1 MKRSIFKGMLLV
13 SVLSLLACTV
23 LIMDVLYGY
32 FDKRANEELH
42 QQATSIARGVEAA
55 GVEYFEGFQA
65 SERVTWI
72 TAAGTVLYDNQADQS
87 RMENHSDREEF
98 IEAKSD
104 GVGEATRYSSTL
116 AEKTIYYAQRLE
128 DGSVLRVSQTQYTV
142 LTVLM
147 GLATPV
153 VIVLLCVMILS
164 AALSSAVVKR
174 IVKPINAIDPEHPD
188 TDADYEEIA
197 PLLYKIHTQNQEIAR
212 QMRTLKK
219 QQEEFRQLTAHMREG
234 LLVADSHCEVLSWN
248 AAALEIFGVP
258 EPSDTR
264 NIYEFNRSEP
274 FRMAVEQALAGQPAE
289 QLRREFTS
297 NVSHEMKTPLT
308 AIHAIAGMLV
318 QDVIEPKDVK
328 KFAGDIY
335 RESARMIALVN
346 DTLRLSRMDENG
358 IAEPKEPVDL
368 YDLAEE
374 VIARLRVTAEKKQV
388 AFSLAGTHVTV
399 NGVYSM
405 LEEII
410 YNLCDNAVKY
420 NKEQGTVTVSVLT
433 AGKEGILMVQDTGI
447 GIPQED
453 QSRIFERFYRVDKSH
468 SRAIGGT
475 GLGLS
480 IVKHGAAYHN
490 AQVQVSSKP
499 GEGSTF
505 TVIFPETLQA

>member
-55 GVEYFEGFQA
+55 GMEYFEGFQA

-98 IEAKSD
+98 IKAKSD
-104 GVGEATRYSSTL
+104 GAGEATRYSSTL
-116 AEKTIYYAQRLE
+116 AEKTIYYALRLE

-147 GLATPV
+147 GLATP
-153 VIVLLCVMILS
+153 IVLLCVMILS
-164 AALSSAVVKR
+164 AVLSSAVVKR

-258 EPSDTR
+258 ESTDTR

-274 FRMAVEQALAGQPAE
+274 FRMAVEQALAN
-289 QLRREFTS
+289 R
-297 NVSHEMKTPLT
+297 
-308 AIHAIAGMLV
+308 IA
-318 QDVIEPKDVK
+318 
-328 KFAGDIY
+328 
-335 RESARMIALVN
+335 
-346 DTLRLSRMDENG
+346 
-358 IAEPKEPVDL
+358 
-368 YDLAEE
+368 
-374 VIARLRVTAEKKQV
+374 
-388 AFSLAGTHVTV
+388 AGTACVGQHW
-399 NGVYSM
+399 
-405 LEEII
+405 
-410 YNLCDNAVKY
+410 
-420 NKEQGTVTVSVLT
+420 T
-433 AGKEGILMVQDTGI
+433 ADCAADG
-447 GIPQED
+447 
-453 QSRIFERFYRVDKSH
+453 
-468 SRAIGGT
+468 
-475 GLGLS
+475 S
-480 IVKHGAAYHN
+480 IVLR
-490 AQVQVSSKP
+490 
-499 GEGSTF
+499 ED
-505 TVIFPETLQA
+505 ETITL